1 MQGLWRPQHEG
12 AHLLCGVLAC
22 VCERVLE
29 KVGDIF
35 DALLPHGLLQ
45 VLHLQKVS
53 LQHST

>member
-1 MQGLWRPQHEG
+1 MFTCVGEG
-12 AHLLCGVLAC
+12 
-22 VCERVLE
+22 VLE

-53 LQHST
+53 LQHSE